1 MSVNSCL
8 GLKHDEAVTKK
19 CEKTTR
25 IIQRRGIW
33 TTTEI
38 KKGEKF
44 TKDNLDVL
52 RPCVGL
58 PASDFS
64 KLLSKKAR
72 KNYLAFTALK

>member
-1 MSVNSCL
+1 MELAL
-8 GLKHDEAVTKK
+8 GHSKKIITKS
-19 CEKTTR
+19 ENKTK

-64 KLLSKKAR
+64 KLLWDNPDAEKATSQR
-72 KNYLAFTALK
+72 MPLR